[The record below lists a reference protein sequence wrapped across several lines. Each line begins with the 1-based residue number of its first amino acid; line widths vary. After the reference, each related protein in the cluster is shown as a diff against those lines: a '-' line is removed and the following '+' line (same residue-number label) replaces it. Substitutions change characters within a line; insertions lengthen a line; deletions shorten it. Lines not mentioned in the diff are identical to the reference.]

1 MAQKG
6 HLCLFAFKQKKLTKY
21 LENNGPN
28 KPTFKYS
35 QIP

>member
-6 HLCLFAFKQKKLTKY
+6 HLCLFAFFQKLFTKD